1 MDYEA
6 RYEDL
11 SRALEDL
18 SERNRTAPVIVE
30 GERDRKA
37 LEALGIRGDIRVVNR
52 GTSLFRLCEDLAR
65 EDRGAIILTDW
76 DERGGR
82 LARQLRDGLAANGVR
97 YDDEIRARL
106 ARLCRKEI
114 AAVEELRA
122 YVERLEDILRERDR
136 SKPSKRWYS
145 RRPPP

>member
-18 SERNRTAPVIVE
+18 SERDRTAPVIVE

-82 LARQLRDGLAANGVR
+82 L
-97 YDDEIRARL
+97 
-106 ARLCRKEI
+106 
-114 AAVEELRA
+114 
-122 YVERLEDILRERDR
+122 
-136 SKPSKRWYS
+136 P
-145 RRPPP
+145 RPPPDRPAADGGGRARASRGRGPPPR

>member
-65 EDRGAIILTDW
+65 EGRGADV
-76 DERGGR
+76 GR
-82 LARQLRDGLAANGVR
+82 R
-97 YDDEIRARL
+97 
-106 ARLCRKEI
+106 
-114 AAVEELRA
+114 
-122 YVERLEDILRERDR
+122 EDIRGERAR